1 MEAHWKTGLCGLEKD
16 FFLVRFSQK
25 EDYEKVLKDGPWFI
39 GEHYL
44 SIRKWKPNLK
54 LATVSV
60 SSIVVWVHLPQLP
73 IEYYEPSVLRD
84 IGQAIGPILTIDM
97 HIATESK
104 GRFAR
109 ICVQINFDKL
119 LIKLIRIGSI
129 EQLVQYEGIN
139 SLCFSCSRVG
149 HKMECCPYTTRAPER
164 RDDDT
169 VEGENS
175 VAKDDSP
182 SHEETYRPWV
192 LVSRKKKVIRKE
204 RKGLAQPPSFSSGPL
219 PRPQPTNHTKGPS
232 SFWSISPGPAE
243 RDNS

>member
-39 GEHYL
+39 REHYL

-182 SHEETYRPWV
+182 SHEETYKP
-192 LVSRKKKVIRKE
+192 
-204 RKGLAQPPSFSSGPL
+204 
-219 PRPQPTNHTKGPS
+219 
-232 SFWSISPGPAE
+232 
-243 RDNS
+243 